1 MIIRHPHPVGP
12 YCCEHRPVWA
22 ALMADE
28 GVERGS
34 AGVSRSTRRV
44 VTWPNALY
52 TPGRLTGHVTSSQA
66 RRIRRWSQASPEAS
80 PGVSPSHQEGQSD
93 LVSYPDRATEH
104 GRQGLPA

>member
-34 AGVSRSTRRV
+34 AGVSRSTRRD
-44 VTWPNALY
+44 VTWLNAAIVSRALH
-52 TPGRLTGHVTSSQA
+52 TTGKVSLARDLIASQITVGSLRHCRGFTRRQPVT
-66 RRIRRWSQASPEAS
+66 
-80 PGVSPSHQEGQSD
+80 
-93 LVSYPDRATEH
+93 
-104 GRQGLPA
+104 